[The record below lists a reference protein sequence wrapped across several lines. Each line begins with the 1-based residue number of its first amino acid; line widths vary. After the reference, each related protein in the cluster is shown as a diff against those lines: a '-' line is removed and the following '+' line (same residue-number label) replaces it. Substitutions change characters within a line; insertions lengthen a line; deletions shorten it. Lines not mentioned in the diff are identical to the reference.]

1 MQKYPNGCSLD
12 IEESI
17 EKNYEAVD
25 GMLEDMIPSIE
36 PPFEVSLSVVA
47 TMGSTVSVEMAR
59 SGAFHAEIVVKMGES
74 WDNGAPGEWKR
85 VVRAIAGYIFSTSSR
100 NDVREWMEHF
110 DEILGG
116 GTDTPYND

>member
-25 GMLEDMIPSIE
+25 GMLEDMIGSIE

-59 SGAFHAEIVVKMGES
+59 SGPFHAEIVVKIGES

-85 VVRAIAGYIFSTSSR
+85 VARAIAGYMFSTSSR
-100 NDVREWMEHF
+100 NDVLHWMEHI
-110 DEILGG
+110 DEKLGG